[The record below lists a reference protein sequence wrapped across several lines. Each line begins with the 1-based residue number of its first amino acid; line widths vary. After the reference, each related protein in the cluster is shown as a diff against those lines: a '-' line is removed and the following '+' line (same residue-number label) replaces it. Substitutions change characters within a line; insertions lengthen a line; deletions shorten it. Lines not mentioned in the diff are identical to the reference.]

1 MTNKI
6 DKNKNLIIAY
16 FPETKAAKDAA
27 KKLKQWDKVT
37 KDIKLGGIGV
47 ITLDKKGK
55 LKTHKVGERTT
66 SSGAKWGVALGA
78 AAGILSGGIGLIGGV
93 VAGAAVGAVGGALF
107 HKSLGMEDDD
117 KARLEAHLQN
127 GGAALVVMVDA
138 YEIGP
143 TKAELTSLGGS
154 VEHYAVSEATVAHLE
169 AEHGEDA
176 AAAEVEP
183 NDHLTAVLHYHRPNA
198 DYEGWGL
205 HVWTGYNGVVTWEN
219 PLPPSG
225 SDEFGLIF
233 EVSVADDATG
243 FGYILH
249 KGDEK
254 DLPDDQYLDFAENG
268 REVWITQ
275 STQGYVIPA
284 VR

>member
-16 FPETKAAKDAA
+16 FPEAKAAKDAA

-93 VAGAAVGAVGGALF
+93 VAGAGVGAVGGALF
-107 HKSLGMEDDD
+107 HKSLGMKDDD

-127 GGAALVVMVDA
+127 GGATLVVMVDD
-138 YEIGP
+138 YEVSP
-143 TKAELTSLGGS
+143 TKAELTNLGGS
-154 VEHYAVSEATVAHLE
+154 VEHYAVSEATVSHLKEAH
-169 AEHGEDA
+169 GDEDA
-176 AAAEVEP
+176 SKIDDGKV
-183 NDHLTAVLHYHRPNA
+183 TLHYHRPNA

-205 HVWTGYNGVVTWEN
+205 HVWTGYNGGVTWEN

-243 FGYILH
+243 LGYILH

-284 VR
+284 VS

>member
-6 DKNKNLIIAY
+6 DKNKNLIIAC
-16 FPETKAAKDAA
+16 FPEAKAAKAAA
-27 KKLKQWDKVT
+27 KKLKQWDNVT

-47 ITLDKKGK
+47 VTLDKKGK
-55 LKTHKVGERTT
+55 IKIHKAGERTT
-66 SSGAKWGVALGA
+66 STGAKWGVALGA
-78 AAGILSGGIGLIGGV
+78 AAGILTGGIGLVGGV

-127 GGAALVVMVDA
+127 GGAALVVMVDE
-138 YEIGP
+138 YEVGP
-143 TKAELTSLGGS
+143 TRAELTDLGGA

-169 AEHGEDA
+169 AAHGEDA
-176 AAAEVEP
+176 DGEEATLT
-183 NDHLTAVLHYHRPNA
+183 DHLTTILHYHRPNA

-205 HVWTGYNGVVTWEN
+205 HVWTGYNGVVDWEN
-219 PLPPSG
+219 PLSPTA
-225 SDEFGLIF
+225 SDEFGIIF
-233 EVSVADDATG
+233 EVPLAEGTPG
-243 FGYILH
+243 LGYILH

-254 DLPDDQYLDFAENG
+254 DLQDDQYLNFAENG

-284 VR
+284 AR

>member
-1 MTNKI
+1 M
-6 DKNKNLIIAY
+6 
-16 FPETKAAKDAA
+16 
-27 KKLKQWDKVT
+27 
-37 KDIKLGGIGV
+37 
-47 ITLDKKGK
+47 
-55 LKTHKVGERTT
+55 GERTT

-127 GGAALVVMVDA
+127 GGAALVVMVDE
-138 YEIGP
+138 YEVGS
-143 TKAELTSLGGS
+143 TKAELTNLGGA
-154 VEHYAVSEATVAHLE
+154 VEHYAISEATVAHLVE
-169 AEHGEDA
+169 VHGDEDA
-176 AAAEVEP
+176 SKPDDVK
-183 NDHLTAVLHYHRPNA
+183 VILHYHRPNA

-205 HVWTGYNGVVTWEN
+205 HVWTEYNSDVACEN
-219 PLPPSG
+219 PLPPSA

-233 EVSVADDATG
+233 QVSVADDATG
-243 FGYILH
+243 LGYILH

-254 DLPDDQYLDFAENG
+254 DLEDDQYLDFAENG

-284 VR
+284 AR